1 MRRLFGLLVVTV
13 MILSVCC
20 TVASMQEVTEMPSQ
34 AGLLL
39 RLDIMKD
46 GSWDNDITRGEFAV
60 YLYNIVKNGINAE
73 TNTYF
78 TDIEKGSETEKAVS
92 LMVNIGAV
100 TVGDDRIFRTND
112 TVKYT
117 EACKMLAAL
126 AGYVPYAQ
134 ETGGFTGGYLSVVHR
149 LKIDDGVQSVNV
161 LDKSTAAIMIY
172 NTLHANIFDM
182 VSLGKDGAVYSGKDT
197 DTVMKRY
204 YDLYYV
210 KGIVT
215 VGGGVNLNNDAR
227 AEKDTLV
234 IGGTTYKD
242 DTKGQQI
249 LGCDVKAFVK
259 ESDGTNDVV
268 IYAETTAN
276 NNILRIDADDLN
288 SVSLDAVKYIGEKG
302 REKTAKLKNA
312 AFVKNGQ
319 LLSYDIPSEA
329 KIRKGYITLISNT
342 GTSSYNVVLITEYE
356 VIVVGLLESTHK
368 RIYDKYDPSK
378 YILLDEEK
386 VPDAEIYLNGK
397 RANFMHIKEDDV
409 LSVLRSK
416 DGESIKVYISADIVS
431 GKVESLGTGEESTLV
446 INGKTYD
453 IDADLAERIEAGEN
467 IIGDNVEAVL
477 DISGQVAFIKK
488 SENESLKVGY
498 VYNSDITGRKR
509 SQKDSLKIYT
519 LEGENKFFDL
529 ADKISI
535 NDGAKKSNSIDVL
548 NVLEN
553 PDKRGFVKPQI
564 IKYAFDEEGCIC
576 RINTADYSTNM
587 AKSRYLSH
595 TLEEGKY
602 TYRSNLVF
610 PKTALRDD
618 TVIILVPYDSMIYT
632 GENVDTYFK
641 IGSKDMFK
649 SNDIYTFEAYDIND
663 DTPYTDILICKREK
677 PYKDDSSD
685 MVGIVRSVAK
695 SVDSDGNSVF
705 VIEMFEN
712 GIGRKFITTDDCI
725 WKNNADED
733 IAAGSLQEGD
743 MVRYNFDGR
752 GSIAYIKYVFRP
764 SDNTDKAEL
773 AGMVGSY
780 DSRVRFTYHYAEDKY
795 EGGEMDAGGTLSLVS
810 LSKTFGGDI
819 DMRIMYSR
827 LNKAIVY
834 NADRSKG
841 NRVYIGNIDNIIT
854 HKGTGGK
861 DASVIITHAH
871 IGSYRNVYI
880 VNFCEE

>member
-1 MRRLFGLLVVTV
+1 MKRLFGLLIVTV

-20 TVASMQEVTEMPSQ
+20 TAASMQEVTEMPSQ

-39 RLDIMKD
+39 RLGIMED
-46 GSWDNDITRGEFAV
+46 GAWDSDVTRGEFAI

-73 TNTYF
+73 TNAYF
-78 TDIEKGSETEKAVS
+78 TDIAKGSETEKAVS

-134 ETGGFTGGYLSVVHR
+134 ETGGFTGGYLSVAHR
-149 LKIDDGVQSVNV
+149 LKIDDGVKSVTV
-161 LDKSTAAIMIY
+161 LDRSTAAVMIY

-182 VSLGKDGAVYSGKDT
+182 VSLGKDGAVYNGKDT

-215 VGGGVNLNNDAR
+215 VSGGADLNNEAR

-234 IGGTTYKD
+234 IGGTSYKD
-242 DTKGQQI
+242 GTEGQQV

-259 ESDGTNDVV
+259 ESDGARDVV
-268 IYAETTAN
+268 IYAEATAN
-276 NNILRIDADDLN
+276 SNILRINAADLN
-288 SVSLDAVKYIGEKG
+288 SVSLDAVKYIDEKG

-319 LLSYDIPSEA
+319 LLSYDIPSKA
-329 KIRKGYITLISNT
+329 KIKKGYLTLISNT

-356 VIVVGLLESTHK
+356 VIVVGLLESTYR
-368 RIYDKYDPSK
+368 RIYDKYNPSK
-378 YILLDEEK
+378 YISLNEEK
-386 VPDAEIYLNGK
+386 VPDAEIYLKDK

-409 LSVLRSK
+409 LSVLRSE
-416 DGESIKVYISADIVS
+416 DGENIKVYISTDIVS
-431 GKVESLGTGEESTLV
+431 GKVESLETGEESTLV
-446 INGKTYD
+446 IDGKTYD
-453 IDADLAERIEAGEN
+453 IDAELAERIALGEN

-477 DISGQVAFIKK
+477 DISGQVAFIRK
-488 SENESLKVGY
+488 SENENSKVGY
-498 VYNSDITGRKR
+498 VYNSDIAGRKR
-509 SQKDSLKIYT
+509 SQKDSLRIYT
-519 LEGENKFFDL
+519 LEGENRFFDL

-535 NDGAKKSNSIDVL
+535 NDGAKKSDSLDVL
-548 NVLEN
+548 AVLEN

-564 IKYAFDEEGCIC
+564 IRYALNDEGQIC
-576 RINTADYSTNM
+576 KINTADYSENM

-595 TLEEGKY
+595 TLDEGKY

-610 PKTALRDD
+610 PKTALCDS
-618 TVIILVPYDSMIYT
+618 TIVIQAPFDSLVYEGGSFD
-632 GENVDTYFK
+632 EYFK
-641 IGSKDMFK
+641 IIKKDMFK
-649 SNDIYTFEAYDIND
+649 SNYIYTFEAYDLND
-663 DTPYTDILICKREK
+663 DTPYTDVLIYKRDR
-677 PYKDDSSD
+677 PYKDDNSD
-685 MVGIVRSVAK
+685 TLGVVRNVSKA
-695 SVDSDGNSVF
+695 VDAYGSTVY

-712 GIGRKFITTDDCI
+712 GLGRRLITTEDCI
-725 WKNNADED
+725 WKNSADED

-743 MVRYNFDGR
+743 MVRYNFDGS
-752 GSIAYIKYVFRP
+752 GSIAYIKYIFRP
-764 SDNTDKAEL
+764 SEHNDKADL
-773 AGMVGSY
+773 TGMVGSY
-780 DSRVRFTYHYAEDKY
+780 DSRVRLTYHYAEDKY
-795 EGGEMDAGGTLSLVS
+795 EGGEMDAGGTLSLIS
-810 LSKTFGGDI
+810 LSKEFGGAVDL
-819 DMRIMYSR
+819 RIMYSR

-834 NADRSKG
+834 DADKSKG
-841 NRVYIGNIDNIIT
+841 NRVYIGNVDNIIT

-861 DASVIITHAH
+861 EASIIITHAY
-871 IGSYRNVYI
+871 IGSYKNVYI
-880 VNFCEE
+880 VNYGEE